1 MECPLWRLLIFS
13 QSVSKHGHHMQFL
26 FLIGR
31 FLKNLLLKL
40 LSYMNRILVGS
51 IYMYGRFCIKFPQ
64 SRMKGKRHR
73 LSPLSLYFFLIFRK
87 KGRIWTPRTLPP
99 LGIHYCMDINY
110 LKSSSYYWLVIY
122 HLILPILIEC
132 IKTFT
137 ILLFITF
144 SYATPYLFPI
154 FFCSIFTFV
163 CLIFFISHLN

>member
-1 MECPLWRLLIFS
+1 MECPLWRLLIS
-13 QSVSKHGHHMQFL
+13 SRSVSKHGHHMQFL

-31 FLKNLLLKL
+31 FLKNFLLKL
-40 LSYMNRILVGS
+40 LSHMNRILVGS

-64 SRMKGKRHR
+64 SRMKSEPH
-73 LSPLSLYFFLIFRK
+73 RK
-87 KGRIWTPRTLPP
+87 KGRIWAPRTLW
-99 LGIHYCMDINY
+99 IHYCMDINY

-154 FFCSIFTFV
+154 FFCSIFTLV
-163 CLIFFISHLN
+163 CLILFISHLN